1 MKKKKAHT
9 RFDILDAHAERLAI
23 LKKHGKK
30 HPSLTAFALSILY
43 PKKKSNDH

>member
-1 MKKKKAHT
+1 MKKKPAR
-9 RFDILDAHAERLAI
+9 RFDVFDAHLERLAI